1 MGTPAEERPSRYS
14 TAAFVIR
21 LVTSIVVPVA
31 LIGSVLWWFVARD
44 QLDQAVERRAVTA
57 AALVADVVGNT
68 LGRPVAVDAHPKHVV
83 AMGAAQMA
91 NHAARVN
98 RYIDKYG
105 FEKVEKFIDACL
117 SVEDLIDHVHGEL
130 VGTIYTVN
138 LPGTVQRRRADVS
151 RY

>member
-57 AALVADVVGNT
+57 AALVADVVDYDELKTGRQREGLYFGVWKMGNK
-68 LGRPVAVDAHPKHVV
+68 LLRWPKTF
-83 AMGAAQMA
+83 
-91 NHAARVN
+91 N
-98 RYIDKYG
+98 RIWY
-105 FEKVEKFIDACL
+105 
-117 SVEDLIDHVHGEL
+117 
-130 VGTIYTVN
+130 
-138 LPGTVQRRRADVS
+138 
-151 RY
+151 